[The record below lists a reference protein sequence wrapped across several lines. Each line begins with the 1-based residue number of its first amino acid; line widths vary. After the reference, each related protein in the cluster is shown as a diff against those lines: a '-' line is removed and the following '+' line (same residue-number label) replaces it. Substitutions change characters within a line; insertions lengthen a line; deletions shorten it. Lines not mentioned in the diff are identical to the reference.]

1 MGGVSTI
8 ARWSWYTALLAL
20 VVLFADSLF
29 EPAIAAAQAAYEI
42 NPIGTDA
49 GRRVDRYQI
58 KLGPGASLWDVGFN
72 RLPLVAIEQG
82 DQKVVELIEQSFRNA
97 FPDRGPELV
106 KPGDSFV
113 LEVPTGTFVSK
124 TITRQE
130 DRVLFESF
138 AGDRLTTFPDDAVVK
153 YRLQR
158 ASDPDHVEVLIQ
170 GGQADAVAEAKRV
183 YDVPDPDFVQVRT
196 VRGALA
202 ERTSKLTVDVK
213 RRYLD
218 EFRAVRDRATLVE
231 DTPQGLK
238 AYRFSRDDGDIP
250 FVRVDD
256 SVGDLTDPA
265 TFTRIFRI
273 AYYRD
278 GTVRKYVI
286 TEAGDSTGA
295 LGRPESEIWRQ
306 TLPAWREWLPGQ
318 AEALPPFAPAIASSG
333 ALQPGRILVMA
344 FRPRVTPAST
354 RTTGAL
360 GQGSGISC
368 AGVPLG
374 LVLLGGALAARTKR
388 SPLTPSPSPS
398 RGEGRKRSSPPRP
411 RQGRGDQG
419 PHGRHDEGVGG

>member
-1 MGGVSTI
+1 M
-8 ARWSWYTALLAL
+8 L

-82 DQKVVELIEQSFRNA
+82 DQKVVELIEQSFRNE
-97 FPDRGPELV
+97 FPDRGPQLV

-113 LEVPTGTFVSK
+113 LEVPAGTFVSK
-124 TITRQE
+124 TVTRQE

-138 AGDRLTTFPDDAVVK
+138 AGDRLTTFPNDPVVQ

-170 GGQADAVAEAKRV
+170 GGQADAVAEAKKV

-202 ERTSKLTVDVK
+202 ERTSKITVDVN
-213 RRYLD
+213 RRHLD
-218 EFRAVRDRATLVE
+218 EFRAIRDRATLVE
-231 DTPQGLK
+231 DTPLGLK
-238 AYRFSRDDGDIP
+238 AYHFSRDDGDIP

-256 SVGDLTDPA
+256 NVGDLTDPA

-295 LGRPESEIWRQ
+295 LGRPDNEIWRQ
-306 TLPAWREWLPGQ
+306 TLPAWQEWLPGQ

-333 ALQPGRILVMA
+333 ALQPGRILVLA

-354 RTTGAL
+354 RTTGAI

-368 AGVPLG
+368 AGLPLG
-374 LVLLGGALAARTKR
+374 LVLLGGVLAARTR
-388 SPLTPSPSPS
+388 
-398 RGEGRKRSSPPRP
+398 
-411 RQGRGDQG
+411 RQRAVGRG
-419 PHGRHDEGVGG
+419 R